1 MEKVARI
8 EFDDL
13 KRNITL
19 KTKNDNMEYG
29 IIEIDLKILYTII
42 LRIINIMLQS
52 IMNKQ
57 RFKKT
62 YKTIMKVR
70 LMDQRPFQP

>member
-13 KRNITL
+13 ERNITL

-52 IMNKQ
+52 TMNKQ